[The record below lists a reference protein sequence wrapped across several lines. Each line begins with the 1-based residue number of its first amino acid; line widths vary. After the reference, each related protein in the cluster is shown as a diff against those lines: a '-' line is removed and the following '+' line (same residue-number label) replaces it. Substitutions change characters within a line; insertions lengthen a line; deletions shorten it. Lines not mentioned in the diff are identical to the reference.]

1 MSTPASTTR
10 ARTGP
15 VLAVVSL
22 ALMTVV
28 SAVSG
33 LNVALPDLA
42 RETGATQTQITWIVD
57 AYTVVFAGLLLFA
70 GALGDRF
77 GRRGLLVGG
86 LAVFGAAAGL
96 GMLTSDPAQLIVLR
110 ALMGV
115 GAAAIMPTTLSVI
128 TTSFPPEDRPRA
140 IGVWVGVA
148 GGGAVLGLFGSGI
161 LLEFFS
167 WSSFFGLNVVLAS
180 VALVGTLLVVPG
192 SVDSDPPRLDLV
204 GGLLSLLAVAGIV
217 FGIIEGP
224 ERGWDDVLTVAGLVT
239 GIVALGA
246 FVLWELRVDQP
257 MLDPRLFRNR
267 SFSAGSLT
275 VMVQFFAAFGLF
287 FVVIQYLQFVVGRS
301 PLQTAV
307 ALLPLP
313 LVMIPLA
320 RNAPRIA
327 RRVGFRRLAP
337 AGLALTATGL
347 VVVAQVERELS
358 YGSFALGLVLFA
370 AGMALA
376 GTPSTTAITESLP
389 ESKQGVASAVNDT
402 ARELGSALG
411 IAILGSVLNQQ
422 YRDGMAEAVQGL
434 PPAVADGAQSS
445 IAFTQSDRIGRA
457 RVRGSSSSW
466 RRPSRRSSTAS
477 RGRSCSRPA
486 SWRSPPCSSRS
497 WRRPRRAG
505 VRRPRCRSRCRQ
517 RRRPRCPRRRR
528 RRSRSPEPRAREVPG
543 IGSSDA
549 GHRRASCRVNKRR
562 VGALPREQTTGRRA
576 PA

>member
-1 MSTPASTTR
+1 MRTSPATTR
-10 ARTGP
+10 SATNRPRTGP
-15 VLAVVSL
+15 ILAVVSL

-33 LNVALPDLA
+33 LNIALPDLA
-42 RETGATQTQITWIVD
+42 RETGASQTQLTWIVD

-77 GRRGLLVGG
+77 GRRGLLVAG
-86 LAVFGAAAGL
+86 LAVFGAGAGL
-96 GMLTSDPAQLIVLR
+96 AMLTSDPNQLIALR
-110 ALMGV
+110 ALMGI

-128 TTSFPPEDRPRA
+128 TTSFPEEDRPKA

-167 WSSFFGLNVVLAS
+167 WSSFFGLNVVLAAF
-180 VALVGTLLVVPG
+180 ALLGTLLVVP
-192 SVDSDPPRLDLV
+192 SSTDAQPPRLDLV
-204 GGLLSLLAVAGIV
+204 GGLLSLVAVAGIV

-224 ERGWDDVLTVAGLVT
+224 DRGWSDGLTVTGLVAGT
-239 GIVALGA
+239 LALAA
-246 FVLWELRVDQP
+246 FVRWELHVAQP

-267 SFSAGSLT
+267 GFSAGSLT
-275 VMVQFFAAFGLF
+275 VMVQFFASFGLF

-301 PLQTAV
+301 PLEAAL

-337 AGLALTATGL
+337 AGLFLTAAGL
-347 VVVAQVERELS
+347 VVISQVQVDLA
-358 YGSFALGLVLFA
+358 YGYFALGLVLFA

-376 GTPSTTAITESLP
+376 GTPATTAITESLP
-389 ESKQGVASAVNDT
+389 ETKQGVASAVNDT

-422 YRDGMAEAVQGL
+422 YRDGMTDAVHGL
-434 PPAVADGAQSS
+434 PPALADGAQGS
-445 IAFTQSDRIGRA
+445 IAFTQSPQVGQLGSAAGNLVSAAHQAFVDGIAGSLLIAAGIVAVTAVVVALLAPAPRRNRA
-457 RVRGSSSSW
+457 AT
-466 RRPSRRSSTAS
+466 SSTVDV
-477 RGRSCSRPA
+477 PTQD
-486 SWRSPPCSSRS
+486 
-497 WRRPRRAG
+497 RAG
-505 VRRPRCRSRCRQ
+505 ITVS
-517 RRRPRCPRRRR
+517 
-528 RRSRSPEPRAREVPG
+528 
-543 IGSSDA
+543 
-549 GHRRASCRVNKRR
+549 
-562 VGALPREQTTGRRA
+562 
-576 PA
+576 